1 MIFHP
6 SNGDELHG
14 ADDRGAAR
22 GRVALLGLRFGAAAV
37 RLVAERQFGM
47 MVALQPPRILPV
59 PIEEALAKPR
69 RVPLDS
75 DSVATARDLG
85 VSFGD

>member
-1 MIFHP
+1 MDLRSAFAFGP
-6 SNGDELHG
+6 
-14 ADDRGAAR
+14 
-22 GRVALLGLRFGAAAV
+22 LGLRFGAAAV